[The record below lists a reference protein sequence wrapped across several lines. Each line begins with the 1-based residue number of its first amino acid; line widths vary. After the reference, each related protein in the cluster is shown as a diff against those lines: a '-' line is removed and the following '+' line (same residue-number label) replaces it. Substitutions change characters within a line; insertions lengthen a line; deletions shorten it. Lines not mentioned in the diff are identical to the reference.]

1 MIVVNLSDLKN
12 ILKNATTLCEKK
24 NIVSVFDVIFIVKDN
39 QMIVI
44 TEGVSGSAANLI
56 TVDNQSQCFCMIKTG
71 FNILSK
77 IIGNITTDFF
87 ILQPQEQG
95 VLLINSYEGTGDEK
109 KKKKKNID
117 MSFSI
122 YSHNLYFNNQ
132 EYVNEEN
139 FNKYKIYWDFL
150 IHNQWQESNDTVIQI
165 ESTNK
170 FIQFLKHISYA
181 ASTDNDRSFSNIFF
195 QWEGNQLMAN
205 SSNRIRI
212 AVGKLPTVN
221 EASSVLKFS
230 CDKKSINSFIK
241 SVQNYSNE
249 PLVLRIT
256 NYNRIYCLMGKNFM
270 LEIGYS
276 LKRSINTDEFFN
288 VLENSQGFLYNTEEF
303 KKGIQCGKSF
313 ATKFHYSIL
322 LENIFVGENKNEAFD
337 WSVDETPANPESM
350 NEEKSLGETR
360 NQPDE
365 PSQWKL
371 RFFFQEPNH
380 GNIETYIDESFQNS
394 NKFSVEVNVLYLWDA
409 IMAIETKQCL
419 LMINTQNSYLFL
431 IPWEESTDLSNLK
444 NTYKSAHLIM
454 CLR

>member
-1 MIVVNLSDLKN
+1 MIIVNLTDLKN
-12 ILKNATTLCEKK
+12 ILKNASTLCEKK
-24 NIVSVFDVIFIVKDN
+24 NIVSVFDVIFIVKDD

-44 TEGVSGSAANLI
+44 TEGVSGASAHLI
-56 TVDNQSQCFCMIKTG
+56 AIENKTQCFCMIKTG

-77 IIGNITTDFF
+77 IIGNITTESLV
-87 ILQPQEQG
+87 LQPQEQG
-95 VLLINSYEGTGDEK
+95 VLLINSHQGVTKEK
-109 KKKKKNID
+109 KSKKNID
-117 MSFSI
+117 MNFSI
-122 YSHNLYFNNQ
+122 YSHNLYFNDQ

-150 IHNQWQESNDTVIQI
+150 INHQWQENKDTVIQM

-195 QWEGNQLMAN
+195 QWEANQLTAN

-212 AVGKLPTVN
+212 AVGKLTTINECPTT
-221 EASSVLKFS
+221 LKFS

-241 SVQNYSNE
+241 SVQHYSNE
-249 PLVLRIT
+249 PLTLRIT
-256 NYNRIYCLMGKNFM
+256 DNHRIYCLMGNNFM
-270 LEIGYS
+270 LEMGYS
-276 LKRSINTDEFFN
+276 VKRSINTNEFFN
-288 VLENSQGFLYNTEEF
+288 VLENSQGFLCNTEEF
-303 KKGIQCGKSF
+303 KKAIQCGKSF

-322 LENIFVGENKNEAFD
+322 LENVMMGPSSSGDFD
-337 WSVDETPANPESM
+337 WDDNNNQDNSSLEQEKTIAESHGGPEES
-350 NEEKSLGETR
+350 
-360 NQPDE
+360 P
-365 PSQWKL
+365 WKL

-380 GNIETYIDESFQNS
+380 GNIQTYIDESFQNS

-409 IMAIETKQCL
+409 ITAIETKQCL
-419 LMINTQNSYLFL
+419 LMINSQHSYLFL
-431 IPWEESTDLSNLK
+431 IPWQQDMDLTNLK